1 MRFSVLFLSK
11 RNFMMIKSEVIHSYF
26 IIYIENIQCLVVE
39 YGSHFT
45 SEVFFF
51 FIYFHDCGTRGNFN
65 KTWLMSDFYVNFI
78 FPGVCFLRIRHPLLK
93 ILKTILRG

>member
-45 SEVFFF
+45 SEVFF

>member
-1 MRFSVLFLSK
+1 
-11 RNFMMIKSEVIHSYF
+11 MMIKSEVIHSYF

-45 SEVFFF
+45 SEVFFL
-51 FIYFHDCGTRGNFN
+51 YFHDCGTRRNFN

-78 FPGVCFLRIRHPLLK
+78 FPGLCFSPYSPSLIEAT
-93 ILKTILRG
+93 KTILRG